1 MLKNFIDGVI
11 IIIFSNAVL
20 LVQKLRATMEMILR
34 RKKIKSFLKPFRT
47 ARIETTVINII
58 L

>member
-20 LVQKLRATMEMILR
+20 LVQKLRVTMEMILK
-34 RKKIKSFLKPFRT
+34 RKKIKSFLKLFRT
-47 ARIETTVINII
+47 ARIETTVINTI

>member
-34 RKKIKSFLKPFRT
+34 RKKIKSFLKLFRT

>member
-20 LVQKLRATMEMILR
+20 LVQKLRVTMEMILR
-34 RKKIKSFLKPFRT
+34 RKKIKSSLKLFRT
-47 ARIETTVINII
+47 ARIETTVINTI